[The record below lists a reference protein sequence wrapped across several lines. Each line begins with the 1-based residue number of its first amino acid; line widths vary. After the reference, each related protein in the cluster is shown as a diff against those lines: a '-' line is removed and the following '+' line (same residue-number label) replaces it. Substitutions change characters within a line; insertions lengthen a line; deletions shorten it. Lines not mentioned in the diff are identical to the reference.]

1 MKIKQISWEP
11 HENGDLKGMLNS
23 KEVFTIKQSKK
34 SGQYEVLSWGMP
46 SDIFRSGSQI
56 SLGIFMD
63 IEQAKIT
70 TQRKLEEYINLF
82 LETAEIQSSPLTL
95 VDEIKV

>member
-11 HENGDLKGMLNS
+11 HESGDLKGMLNS

-63 IEQAKIT
+63 IEQAKKK
-70 TQRKLEEYINLF
+70 TQTKLEEYVNLF
-82 LETAEIQSSPLTL
+82 LQEVEVEA
-95 VDEIKV
+95 